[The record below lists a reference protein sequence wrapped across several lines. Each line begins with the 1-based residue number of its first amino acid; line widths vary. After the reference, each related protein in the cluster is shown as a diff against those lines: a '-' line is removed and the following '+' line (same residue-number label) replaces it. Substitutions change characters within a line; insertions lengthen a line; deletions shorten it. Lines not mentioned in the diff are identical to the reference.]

1 MTKEQKDEKKKKKKA
16 RAALL
21 LFLKRLR
28 KTCGTC
34 SDVGDWYSFLKK
46 YLDPVIDEYQKE
58 IPHTFFSAYKDATN
72 LTDKTNEGIQKACK
86 NLQFQIEK
94 VIKSLPGGL
103 SMTSLVAGIFILLA
117 VGAAAAAVLI
127 PFPAATITIKNKG
140 CDTIKPPVWFFPVNL
155 PAVSLP
161 THSIPD
167 GGEGVVKLPPI
178 TFSVDNTQ
186 KGKIVLKAFGL
197 ELGFELQDEGITL
210 QFDGQSIM
218 TRQSTIDLGKS
229 KEHELIV
236 RCS

>member
-1 MTKEQKDEKKKKKKA
+1 MTKELKEDKKKKKKA

-28 KTCGTC
+28 RTCGTC

-94 VIKSLPGGL
+94 VIKSLPGGW
-103 SMTSLVAGIFILLA
+103 SMTPLVAGTFILLA
-117 VGAAAAAVLI
+117 VGAAVAAVL
-127 PFPAATITIKNKG
+127 FPYPSVTISVKNRGCETIQ
-140 CDTIKPPVWFFPVNL
+140 PPVWFFPVNL

-161 THSIPD
+161 THPIRD
-167 GGEGVVKLPPI
+167 GEEGIVKLPPI
-178 TFSVDNTQ
+178 TFSVDTTQ
-186 KGKIVLKAFGL
+186 DKKITLKAFGL
-197 ELGFELQDEGITL
+197 QIGFELADERIKL
-210 QFDGQSIM
+210 ILNGQSIM
-218 TRQSTIDLGKS
+218 TRQSTIDLGKQ
-229 KEHELIV
+229 KEHELIISC
-236 RCS
+236 R